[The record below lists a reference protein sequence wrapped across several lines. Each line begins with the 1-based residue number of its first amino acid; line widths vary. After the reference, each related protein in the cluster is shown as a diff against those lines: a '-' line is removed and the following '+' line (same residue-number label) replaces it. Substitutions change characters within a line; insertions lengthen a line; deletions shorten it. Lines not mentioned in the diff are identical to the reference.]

1 MLKMIFA
8 GALSLGYYTGL
19 DLPKSPHAVAEIKEA
34 YVRTAEYV
42 NTATGDDSRL
52 GRALLFGVVG
62 AAAGGGAGCCF
73 DLLTGCL
80 PIGTCGGACAGGLVG
95 GLVGYSF

>member
-19 DLPKSPHAVAEIKEA
+19 DLPKSPHAMAEIKEA
-34 YVRTAEYV
+34 YVQTAEYV
-42 NTATGDDSRL
+42 NTAAGDDSRF

-62 AAAGGGAGCCF
+62 AAAGGGAGCCV
-73 DLLTGCL
+73 DLMLGTCGL
-80 PIGTCGGACAGGLVG
+80 GTCGGACAGGLVG
-95 GLVGYSF
+95 GIVGYAF

>member
-19 DLPKSPHAVAEIKEA
+19 DLPKSPHAIAEVKEA
-34 YVRTAEYV
+34 YVQTAQYV
-42 NTATGDDSRL
+42 NTAAGDDGRL

-62 AAAGGGAGCCF
+62 AVAGGGAGCCV
-73 DLLTGCL
+73 DLMIGL
-80 PIGTCGGACAGGLVG
+80 PLIGTCGGACVGGLVG